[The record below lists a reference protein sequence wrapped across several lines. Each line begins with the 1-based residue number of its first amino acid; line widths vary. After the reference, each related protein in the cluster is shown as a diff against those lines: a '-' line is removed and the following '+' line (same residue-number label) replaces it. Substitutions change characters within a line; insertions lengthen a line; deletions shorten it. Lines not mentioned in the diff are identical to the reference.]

1 MLEVVRSEGLLRR
14 GRPVVVLLSGG
25 RDSTCLL
32 DLAVEIVGA
41 DAVAVLHVNYGL
53 RPEAAEAD
61 ERHCRELAAGFGV
74 PLEVHRPSRPQT
86 GNVQAWARETRYEK
100 ARELA
105 APRGAEIAAGH
116 TATDQVETILYRL
129 ASSPSRRALLGMR
142 PREGALI
149 RPLLRFTRAETAAHC
164 AARGL
169 SWREDESNMSDAY
182 ARGRIRADLVPALRA
197 VHPAAEENVL
207 ALAELLRDEAS
218 VLDALVDEA
227 LGGRAEIELVR
238 LRALPPALRR
248 LVVQRL
254 ADGAA
259 GGPAPGSARRAEE
272 IAALADTG
280 TAALDLPHGVRAIAE
295 RGTLRFVR
303 RTAAVDR
310 KSRGTT
316 RAR

>member
-105 APRGAEIAAGH
+105 AAARCRDRGRPHRDRPGRDDPLPARVLAEPAGAARHAPARRGPH
-116 TATDQVETILYRL
+116 QAAAQVHAR
-129 ASSPSRRALLGMR
+129 GDG
-142 PREGALI
+142 GAL
-149 RPLLRFTRAETAAHC
+149 
-164 AARGL
+164 RGQGSQL
-169 SWREDESNMSDAY
+169 
-182 ARGRIRADLVPALRA
+182 ARGREQYV
-197 VHPAAEENVL
+197 
-207 ALAELLRDEAS
+207 
-218 VLDALVDEA
+218 
-227 LGGRAEIELVR
+227 
-238 LRALPPALRR
+238 
-248 LVVQRL
+248 
-254 ADGAA
+254 
-259 GGPAPGSARRAEE
+259 
-272 IAALADTG
+272 
-280 TAALDLPHGVRAIAE
+280 
-295 RGTLRFVR
+295 
-303 RTAAVDR
+303 
-310 KSRGTT
+310 
-316 RAR
+316 